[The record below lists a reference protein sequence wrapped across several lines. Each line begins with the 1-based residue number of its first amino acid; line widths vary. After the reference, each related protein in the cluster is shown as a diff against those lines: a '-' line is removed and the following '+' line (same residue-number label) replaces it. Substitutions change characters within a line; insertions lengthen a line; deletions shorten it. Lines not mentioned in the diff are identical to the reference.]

1 MLSGEQ
7 WNQLLLGFLS
17 EGRDLLKE
25 AEDSL
30 LRLEAS
36 PADQDAVNQ
45 LFRAVHTLKGSA
57 GIFSLTPLVNLTH
70 HLESLLMSVRDGQR
84 ELTPALTS
92 LMLSCMV
99 FSQSPTTDSAR
110 V

>member
-30 LRLEAS
+30 LRLETC
-36 PADQDAVNQ
+36 PDDQEAING

-70 HLESLLMSVRDGQR
+70 HLE
-84 ELTPALTS
+84 TPAD
-92 LMLSCMV
+92 V
-99 FSQSPTTDSAR
+99 GAR
-110 V
+110 RPACADPGTHLADAQLHG